1 MPAKRE
7 CSACGKSKPLT
18 KDYFPYREENG
29 GTKGYYRPQCLACY
43 NDKRRKAH
51 GAPRDAKLPKPIE
64 EQLGQVE
71 EHRLR
76 KRLRDLEDKNAK
88 LVADLSEGG
97 EYNEFITEVLR
108 RQNDKSRIQ
117 GRIIKP
123 RERKSK
129 LAEATPLV
137 LASDWHVEEQV
148 LPERVAY
155 RNRYNLEI
163 STRRM
168 QRFFEATRWAVKH
181 QRDVFKI
188 RDLILWLGGD
198 FMTNFLHEDDV
209 ENNLLAPLE
218 TVLYLEKNLSAGLD
232 FLLED
237 PEIERFVIPCNDGN
251 HGRTTKKMRAATRI
265 QHSLETLL
273 YAMLAAKYK
282 NEKRLEFILP
292 TSQFTFLEDVYGRTI
307 RFLHGDVFKYGGGVG
322 GITVPLFRAM
332 GRWEKLKHAD
342 LTAMGH
348 WHQRYN
354 LPDCMV
360 NGSLIGYNAY
370 AMSGGF
376 PFEPPVQSMRIL
388 EPRRFVCSDIP
399 LFVSDREDDIANR

>member
-7 CSACGKSKPLT
+7 CSACGKSKLLT
-18 KDYFPYREENG
+18 KDFFPYAPGKRH
-29 GTKGYYRPQCLACY
+29 KDDFRPQCLVCY
-43 NDKRRKAH
+43 NDKRRAAH
-51 GAPRDAKLPKPIE
+51 GAPRDAKPPKPIE
-64 EQLGQVE
+64 EKLPPIT
-71 EHRLR
+71 EHRLKQR
-76 KRLRDLEDKNAK
+76 VRDLEDKNAK

-97 EYNEFITEVLR
+97 EYNEFITEVMR

-117 GRIIKP
+117 GRIIRP

-129 LAEATPLV
+129 IAEATPLV

-148 LPERVAY
+148 RPEQVAG

-163 STRRM
+163 SSRRM
-168 QRFFEATRWAVKH
+168 ERFFEATLWAVKH

-188 RDLILWLGGD
+188 RDLIMWLGGD
-198 FMTNFLHEDDV
+198 FMTNYLHEDDL
-209 ENNLLAPLE
+209 ETNLLAPLE
-218 TVLYLEKNLSAGLD
+218 TVLFLEKNLIKGID
-232 FLLED
+232 YLLSD
-237 PEIERFVIPCNDGN
+237 PEIERFVFPCNDGN
-251 HGRTTKKMRAATRI
+251 HGRTTKKMRAGTRI
-265 QHSLETLL
+265 QHSLEVLL
-273 YAMLAAKYK
+273 YSMLASRYK
-282 NEKRLEFILP
+282 DEKRIEFILP
-292 TSQFTFLEDVYGRTI
+292 TSQFTFVDDVYGRTI
-307 RFLHGDVFKYGGGVG
+307 RCLHGDVFKYGGGVG

-332 GRWEKLKHAD
+332 GRWEKLRHAD
-342 LTAMGH
+342 LTIMGH
-348 WHQRYN
+348 WHQRYC

-399 LFVSDREDDIANR
+399 LFVSEREDDIMNRQ

>member
-1 MPAKRE
+1 MSEKRE
-7 CSACGKSKPLT
+7 CSNCGKKKPLDAEHFPKHPET
-18 KDYFPYREENG
+18 KEGFRA
-29 GTKGYYRPQCLACY
+29 QCLVCY
-43 NDKRRKAH
+43 NDKRKNRY
-51 GAPRDAKLPKPIE
+51 APPKPPRPVE
-64 EQLGQVE
+64 EKLTQVE
-71 EHRLR
+71 EHRL
-76 KRLRDLEDKNAK
+76 KRRVRELEDKNAK

-108 RQNDKSRIQ
+108 RQFEAPPS
-117 GRIIKP
+117 IIKP

-129 LAEATPLV
+129 IAEATPLV
-137 LASDWHVEEQV
+137 LASDWHVEEKV
-148 LPERVAY
+148 LPERVAH

-168 QRFFEATRWAVKH
+168 QRFFEAVRWGVKH

-188 RDLILWLGGD
+188 RDLIMWFGGD

-209 ENNLLAPLE
+209 ENNLLPPLE
-218 TVLYLEKNLSAGLD
+218 TVIFLEQNLSKGLD
-232 FLLED
+232 YLLED
-237 PEIERFVIPCNDGN
+237 PEIERYIIPCNDGN
-251 HGRTTKKMRAATRI
+251 HARTTKKMRAATRT
-265 QHSLETLL
+265 QHSLEVLL
-273 YAMLAAKYK
+273 YALLAAKYK
-282 NEKRLEFILP
+282 GEKRLEFILP

-307 RFLHGDVFKYGGGVG
+307 RFLHGDVFKYAGGVG

-332 GRWEKLKHAD
+332 ARWEKLKHAD

-348 WHQRYN
+348 WHQRYC

-360 NGSLIGYNAY
+360 NGSLIGYNAF

-388 EPRRFVCSDIP
+388 EPRRWVCSDIP
-399 LFVSDREDDIANR
+399 LFVSEREDDIMNR

>member
-1 MPAKRE
+1 MSNIVVKTRKCNVCE
-7 CSACGKSKPLT
+7 ETKKLT
-18 KDYFPYREENG
+18 DDYFPTRADCVDG
-29 GTKGYYRPQCLACY
+29 FRPICLVCY
-43 NDKRRKAH
+43 NSQRRKVH
-51 GAPRDAKLPKPIE
+51 GGEYKPTKAPKPLE
-64 EQLGQVE
+64 EKISQVE
-71 EHRLR
+71 EHRLK
-76 KRLRDLEDKNAK
+76 KRVRDLEDKNAK

-97 EYNEFITEVLR
+97 EWNEFIAEVMR
-108 RQNDKSRIQ
+108 RQDEKPVCVIN
-117 GRIIKP
+117 P

-129 LAEATPLV
+129 TAEATPLV

-148 LPERVAY
+148 LPQRVAH

-168 QRFFEATRWAVKH
+168 QRFFEAVRWGVKH

-198 FMTNFLHEDDV
+198 FMTNFLHEDDI

-218 TVLYLEKNLSAGLD
+218 TVLFLEKNLTAGINY
-232 FLLED
+232 LLED
-237 PEIERFVIPCNDGN
+237 PEIERYVIPCNDGN
-251 HGRTTKKMRAATRI
+251 HARTTKKMRAATRT
-265 QHSLETLL
+265 QHSLEVLL

-282 NEKRLEFILP
+282 NEPRLEFILP

-307 RFLHGDVFKYGGGVG
+307 RFLHGDVFKYAGGVG

-332 GRWEKLKHAD
+332 ARWEKLKHAD

-360 NGSLIGYNAY
+360 NGSLIGYNAF

-399 LFVSDREDDIANR
+399 LFVSEREDDIMNRS